1 MDYFSQQER
10 RDEIT
15 SLPWK
20 VVIRAGRSGGF
31 ILRSQ
36 TSPQTSPDQADCEWV
51 VTAATEPATV
61 DLEMVTS
68 LEIRLGSSYLLSQ
81 LILQS
86 GLVSYF
92 EEFSLMLAGIYQEEG
107 GITLISDNNK

>member
-1 MDYFSQQER
+1 M
-10 RDEIT
+10 
-15 SLPWK
+15 
-20 VVIRAGRSGGF
+20 VV
-31 ILRSQ
+31 
-36 TSPQTSPDQADCEWV
+36 V
-51 VTAATEPATV
+51 VVVGVVVVLSAPTELATV
-61 DLEMVTS
+61 ELEWFTS
-68 LEIRLGSSYLLSQ
+68 LEIRLGSSYLLSL